1 MRQGGLFLR
10 QLIEQLLDRVE
21 KPARYLGNEWNAV
34 HKADPDLIRVALAFP
49 DVYEVAMSHLGLQI
63 LYHMVNKRSDAVAER
78 VFAPWVDMEQE
89 MRQADLPLFTLES
102 WQAVRESDL
111 IGFTLQYEMSY
122 SNLLNMLDLAGIPL
136 LSAERGEHDPLVMAG
151 GPCAYNPEPLADF
164 LDFIVLGEGE
174 EAILDVLDVYA
185 KCRREQATRRETLA
199 ALAAVPGVYVPA
211 DYQIS
216 YHDRGTVAAVTPVS
230 GQPTVQKRVLSQL
243 NPEYYPDKPVVP
255 YLGVVHDRLMLEIFR
270 GCTRGCRF
278 CQAGMIYRPVR
289 ERTREEL
296 LDLTRTALK
305 NSGYDEVS
313 LMSLSTMDYSDLSS
327 LLDSLLE
334 QTSCQQIKVSLPSL
348 RADSFSVELAGKV
361 QRNRR
366 SGLTLAP
373 EAGSQRLRDVINKQV
388 TEQDLLTAV
397 AGAQHSGWQG
407 VKLYFM
413 IGLPT
418 ETDADL
424 EGIYELARKAAY
436 AHKYVGQPG
445 HPLRVTVS
453 VASFVPKAWT
463 PFQWEPQDSQY
474 ELERKQQLLRQ
485 LFSRDRRLKLNYHD
499 ADVSFLEAIFARGDR
514 RLGAV
519 LLKAHQLGCKFDGW
533 SEFFSYPLWMQAFA
547 QAEIDPTF
555 YANRQR
561 EQNEVLPWS
570 HLSPGVSAQWLWQER
585 MRAFTAA
592 ITSDC
597 RWDRCP
603 TCGACQQLPAV
614 TRLAKRVSK

>member
-1 MRQGGLFLR
+1 LR
-10 QLIEQLLDRVE
+10 QLIEQLLERVE
-21 KPARYLGNEWNAV
+21 KPARYLGNEWNAA

-63 LYHMVNKRSDAVAER
+63 LYHMINRRSDAVAER

-89 MRQADLPLFTLES
+89 MRQAKLPLFTLES
-102 WQAVRESDL
+102 WRPVRESDL
-111 IGFTLQYEMSY
+111 LGFTLQYEMSY
-122 SNLLNMLDLAGIPL
+122 SNVLNMLDLAGIPL
-136 LSAERGEHDPLVMAG
+136 LAADRGEEDPLVMAG
-151 GPCAYNPEPLADF
+151 GPCAYNPEPLAEF
-164 LDFIVLGEGE
+164 LDFVVLGEGE

-185 KCRREQATRRETLA
+185 ECRRQQASRRETLA
-199 ALAAVPGVYVPA
+199 ALAEVPGVYVPSH
-211 DYQIS
+211 YQVS
-216 YHDRGTVAAVTPVS
+216 YHDNGTVAAITPLS
-230 GQPTVQKRVLSQL
+230 GKPTIQKRVLSQL
-243 NPEYYPDKPVVP
+243 KPQYYPDRPIVP
-255 YLGVVHDRLMLEIFR
+255 YLGVVHDRLMLEVFR

-296 LDLTRTALK
+296 LAMAATALR

-313 LMSLSTMDYSDLSS
+313 LMSLSTMDYSDLAL

-348 RADSFSVELAGKV
+348 RVDSFSVEFAQKV
-361 QRNRR
+361 QQNRR

-397 AGAQHSGWQG
+397 AGAQRSGWQG

-424 EGIYELARKAAY
+424 EGIFDLARKAAY
-436 AHKYVGQPG
+436 AHKHVGQPG
-445 HPLRVTVS
+445 RPMRVTVS

-474 ELERKQQLLRQ
+474 ELERKQRRLRE
-485 LFSRDRRLKLNYHD
+485 LFSQDRRLKLNYHD
-499 ADVSFLEAIFARGDR
+499 ADVSLLEAIFARGDR
-514 RLGAV
+514 RLTAV
-519 LLKAHQLGCKFDGW
+519 LLHAHRLGCKFDGW
-533 SEFFSYPLWMQAFA
+533 SEFFSYSRWMQAFA
-547 QAEIDPTF
+547 VAEIDPTF
-555 YANRQR
+555 YANRLR
-561 EQNEVLPWS
+561 SKDEVLPWS
-570 HLSPGVSAQWLWQER
+570 HLSPGVSSQWLWQER

-592 ITSDC
+592 ITPDC
-597 RWDRCP
+597 RLDRCP
-603 TCGACQQLPAV
+603 TCGACQQLPVV
-614 TRLAKRVSK
+614 TRLAKKVSR